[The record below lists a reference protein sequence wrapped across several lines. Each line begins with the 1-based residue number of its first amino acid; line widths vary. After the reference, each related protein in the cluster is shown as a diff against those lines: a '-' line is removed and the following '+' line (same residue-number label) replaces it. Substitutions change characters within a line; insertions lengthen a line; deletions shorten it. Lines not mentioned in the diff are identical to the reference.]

1 MKWLRKLFSRR
12 RQFKE
17 LSYEIQEH
25 LEEKVEGLVADGMSR
40 EEATHAARREFG
52 NVTLVQEDSRA
63 VWRWLFIENLV
74 ADIRYGLRILRKDI
88 GFTLVAVSAL
98 ALGIGVNTAVFTALD
113 AVLLRPRAVS
123 DPERLARVLRGASAD
138 AYGAFSYPDYVY
150 LREHSQTFSDLILL
164 AYGIGVT
171 SSDFP
176 AADAEAGSAVP
187 GAIGF
192 RLPQLLPGS
201 ARPIGC
207 GFVSGN
213 YFAALGARPVIG
225 RLLLPDDDQRG
236 AAPVV
241 LLSGNFWQ
249 RRLRSNP
256 AVIGSTLHLN
266 GVPFT
271 VVGVTPVDYLGTADV
286 VPDLWVPVS
295 AKLALGAAPELMID
309 RKILAGW
316 VQGRLK
322 PGVSFADAQAEL
334 NVLTAQLRATEPNPE
349 RDMGVRVISGK
360 TYAPPLQAQEWGIVA
375 VMMTAVALLL
385 LIACSNVASLV
396 LARSAARQKEIALR
410 LSLGAGRGRLLQQ
423 LLTESSLIALLAGAA
438 GLPLAGW
445 MLRMLILQI
454 SSSLPSYWGS
464 IVLQIDPD
472 VRIFGYTIALSL
484 VTGVVFGLAPAL
496 QSVKTDQNSAL
507 KNEGTLFGRR
517 LQRSRLRAVLI
528 AGQIAACLV
537 LLINSALLLRGS
549 QRALR
554 LDPGFETKKIVY
566 LELHEPA
573 QLGLRRQ
580 SPLQFPHQLAQALRN
595 LPGVVSISQA
605 SRGPIS
611 GGTRWV
617 AVAPVG
623 ANVPAASAGETGTP
637 DASYSYVAPEYFA
650 TLGIAL
656 VRGRG
661 FTLSEVQGKALV
673 VMVSEAL
680 ARSLW
685 PGQDP
690 VGKLLRIGTE
700 QPAMSFPGERDPFIP
715 SSQVIGV
722 VRDVRSLTLR
732 EVDGPY
738 LYLPLDQS
746 RWNSVLLV
754 RTEGDPAALL
764 LAMGTEVRRL
774 DRNLPVVAGALQT
787 MISFDAYFVISR
799 VGGVLASIVGLL
811 GLLLACMGVYGTV
824 GYAVVQRRQEI
835 GIRMALGAD
844 HGHVLGLIL
853 QDGMRPALMGV
864 AVGLLAAAGLSRV
877 LSSMLFGLSPLDA
890 ISFGGVS
897 LLLAVV
903 ALLACYFPA
912 RRAMRVDPM
921 VALRYE

>member
-1 MKWLRKLFSRR
+1 MKWLRQLFSRR
-12 RQFKE
+12 RQFRE
-17 LSYEIQEH
+17 LSDEIEEH
-25 LEEKVEGLVADGMSR
+25 LEEKIEELVADGVSR

-52 NVTLVQEDSRA
+52 NVPLVQEDSRS
-63 VWRWLFIENLV
+63 VWRWLFVENLL
-74 ADIRYGLRILRKDI
+74 ADIRFGLRLLWKSP
-88 GFTLVAVSAL
+88 GFTSVAVL
-98 ALGIGVNTAVFTALD
+98 ALVLGIAVNTAVFTAFD

-123 DPERLARVLRGASAD
+123 HPERLARVLRGASAD
-138 AYGAFSYPDYVY
+138 AYGAFSYRDYVY
-150 LREHSQTFSDLILL
+150 LREHSHTFSDLILL
-164 AYGIGVT
+164 AYGLGVT
-171 SSDFP
+171 SSDLP
-176 AADAEAGSAVP
+176 ATDPEAGATIP
-187 GAIGF
+187 GAVGF

-213 YFAALGARPVIG
+213 YFAALGAHPVIG
-225 RLLLPDDDQRG
+225 RLLLPEDDVRG
-236 AAPVV
+236 AARVV

-249 RRLRSNP
+249 RQFRSNP
-256 AVIGSTLHLN
+256 AVIGLTLHLN
-266 GVPFT
+266 GVAFT
-271 VVGVTPVDYLGTADV
+271 VVGVTPVDYLGTAPV
-286 VPDLWVPVS
+286 VPDLWAPVS
-295 AKLALGAAPELMID
+295 AKLALGAAPELLTD
-309 RKILAGW
+309 RKIVAGW
-316 VQGRLK
+316 VEGRLK
-322 PGVSFADAQAEL
+322 PRVSYADAQAEL
-334 NVLTAQLRATEPNPE
+334 SVLTAQLRATEANPE
-349 RDMGVRVISGK
+349 LDRGVRVISGK

-375 VMMTAVALLL
+375 VMMIAVALLL
-385 LIACSNVASLV
+385 LIACSNVASLL
-396 LARSAARQKEIALR
+396 LARSATRQKEIALR

-423 LLTESSLIALLAGAA
+423 LLTESSLISLLAGAA

-528 AGQIAACLV
+528 AGQMAACLV

-549 QRALR
+549 QRALS

-566 LELHEPA
+566 LELHNPA
-573 QLGLRRQ
+573 QLGLSRQ
-580 SPLQFPHQLAQALRN
+580 SPLQFPQQLAQALRN
-595 LPGVVSISQA
+595 LPGVTSVSQA
-605 SRGPIS
+605 SKGPIS
-611 GGTRWV
+611 GGDRWV

-623 ANVPAASAGETGTP
+623 ANLPAGRAGEIGTP
-637 DASYSYVAPEYFA
+637 RASYSYVAPEYFA

-656 VRGRG
+656 VRGRA
-661 FTLSEVQGKALV
+661 FTPSEVQGKAPV

-700 QPAMSFPGERDPFIP
+700 QPSMSFPGERDPFIA

-764 LAMGTEVRRL
+764 PAMGSEVRRL
-774 DRNLPVVAGALQT
+774 DPNLPVIAGALHT
-787 MISFDAYFVISR
+787 MISFDPYFVISR

-824 GYAVVQRRQEI
+824 GYAVVQRTQEI
-835 GIRMALGAD
+835 GVRMALGAD
-844 HGHVLGLIL
+844 NGHVLGLIL

-864 AVGLLAAAGLSRV
+864 GAGLLAAAAVSRV
-877 LSSMLFGLSPLDA
+877 LSSMLFGLSPLDTV
-890 ISFGGVS
+890 SFGSVS
-897 LLLAVV
+897 VLLAAV
-903 ALLACYFPA
+903 AVFACYLPS